1 MLDID
6 SPVIPDLH
14 KMLNKIFTVKE
25 VLLAIDNLKNGKAP
39 GEDRILNEMLKA
51 GKITLADSLCKIFN
65 LVFESE
71 KYPYIWSINLLVL
84 VFKGGIS
91 DNPDNYGGISISSC
105 VGKLYSSVL
114 YNRLIDAI
122 EKFGLLSNNQIGFLK
137 GYMTTDHSFIIN
149 SLANH
154 FTKIMKKDLY
164 IAFVDLRKAYNT
176 ANRGALISKLYN
188 KGITGKFL
196 KNIRAMLQ
204 EVQHKLKID
213 GYILPTMIS
222 EIGLKQGDN
231 LSPIEFDLFFDDV
244 GDIFD
249 DAFDPIP
256 FDTNKHLSHLA
267 FADDLALFSL
277 SKVGLQRCLDN
288 LSNYCKKMGT

>member
-1 MLDID
+1 MPDID

-71 KYPYIWSINLLVL
+71 KYPYIWSINLLVP

-164 IAFVDLRKAYNT
+164 CICRLK
-176 ANRGALISKLYN
+176 
-188 KGITGKFL
+188 KGI
-196 KNIRAMLQ
+196 
-204 EVQHKLKID
+204 
-213 GYILPTMIS
+213 
-222 EIGLKQGDN
+222 
-231 LSPIEFDLFFDDV
+231 
-244 GDIFD
+244 
-249 DAFDPIP
+249 
-256 FDTNKHLSHLA
+256 
-267 FADDLALFSL
+267 
-277 SKVGLQRCLDN
+277 
-288 LSNYCKKMGT
+288 

>member
-1 MLDID
+1 MP
-6 SPVIPDLH
+6 PVTSI
-14 KMLNKIFTVKE
+14 ITVKE
-25 VLLAIDNLKNGKAP
+25 VLLAIDNLKNEKAR

-71 KYPYIWSINLLVL
+71 KYSYIWSINFLVP

-114 YNRLIDAI
+114 YNRLIDEI
-122 EKFGLLSNNQIGFLK
+122 EKFGLLSSNQIGFLK
-137 GYMTTDHSFIIN
+137 GYMTSDHSFIIN

-154 FTKIMKKDLY
+154 FTKIMKKNLY
-164 IAFVDLRKAYNT
+164 IAFVDLRKAYDTVNC
-176 ANRGALISKLYN
+176 GALISKLYN

-204 EVQHKLKID
+204 EVQQKLKID
-213 GYILPTMIS
+213 GHILPTMIS
-222 EIGLKQGDN
+222 EVGLKQGDN
-231 LSPIEFDLFFDDV
+231 LSPIELDLFFDDV

-249 DAFDPIP
+249 DACDPVP
-256 FDTNKHLSHLA
+256 FDTDKHLPGKSSS
-267 FADDLALFSL
+267 FC
-277 SKVGLQRCLDN
+277 R
-288 LSNYCKKMGT
+288 